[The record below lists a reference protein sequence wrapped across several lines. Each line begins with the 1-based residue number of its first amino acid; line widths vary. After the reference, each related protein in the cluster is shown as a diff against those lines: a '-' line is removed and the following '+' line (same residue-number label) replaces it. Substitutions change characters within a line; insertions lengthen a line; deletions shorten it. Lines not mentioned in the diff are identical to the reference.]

1 MTENTEKTEK
11 RNQRKT
17 LRGVVVSDKMTK
29 TRVISVDHVI
39 SHNVYSK
46 TLRRHRKFYAH
57 DEANESKAGD
67 LVEIVS
73 TRPLSALKR
82 WRVARILEKAAR

>member
-1 MTENTEKTEK
+1 MTENTENTESRNK
-11 RNQRKT
+11 RKV

-39 SHNVYSK
+39 SHKVYSK

-57 DEANESKAGD
+57 DEANESKMGD
-67 LVEIVS
+67 LVEIVN

-82 WRVARILEKAAR
+82 WRISRIVEKAAK

>member
-1 MTENTEKTEK
+1 MTENTENRGK
-11 RNQRKT
+11 RKV

-29 TRVISVDHVI
+29 TRVISVDHTI
-39 SHNVYSK
+39 SHKVYDK

-82 WRVARILEKAAR
+82 WRVSRIVEKAAK

>member
-1 MTENTEKTEK
+1 MTENTEN
-11 RNQRKT
+11 RNKRKT
-17 LRGVVVSDKMTK
+17 LRGVVVSDRMTK

-39 SHNVYSK
+39 SHSVYSK
-46 TLRRHRKFYAH
+46 TLRRNRKFYAH

-82 WRVARILEKAAR
+82 WRVTRIVEKASK

>member
-1 MTENTEKTEK
+1 MSENIEK
-11 RNQRKT
+11 RAKRKVM
-17 LRGVVVSDKMTK
+17 RGVVVSDKMTK

-39 SHNVYSK
+39 SHAFYSK

-57 DEANESKAGD
+57 DEGNESKAGD

-73 TRPLSALKR
+73 TRPMSALKR
-82 WRVARILEKAAR
+82 WRVSRIVEKAAR

>member
-1 MTENTEKTEK
+1 MTENTEKRAK
-11 RNQRKT
+11 RKL

-39 SHNVYSK
+39 SHPVYDK

-57 DEANESKAGD
+57 DETNESKMGD
-67 LVEIVS
+67 LVEIAA

-82 WRVARILEKAAR
+82 WRVVRILEKAAR

>member
-1 MTENTEKTEK
+1 MTENTEK
-11 RNQRKT
+11 RNSRKT

-39 SHNVYSK
+39 SHAVYSK

-67 LVEIVS
+67 LVEIAS

-82 WRVARILEKAAR
+82 WRVVRILEKAAK

>member
-1 MTENTEKTEK
+1 
-11 RNQRKT
+11 
-17 LRGVVVSDKMTK
+17 MTK

-39 SHNVYSK
+39 SHKVYSK
-46 TLRRHRKFYAH
+46 TLRRNRKFYAH

-67 LVEIVS
+67 LVEIVN

-82 WRVARILEKAAR
+82 WRISRIVEKAAK